1 MEKGRLYIVA
11 TPIGNLDDITFRA
24 IRTLK
29 SVGLIAAEDTR
40 RSMRLLK
47 HYEISTSVTSYHD
60 YTGEEKRSRILD
72 TLLKG
77 TDVAL
82 ISDAGTP
89 GISDPGYR
97 LIRDAL
103 EQGIEVSPVPGPS
116 VMIAALSVSGL
127 PTDTFFFNGYLP
139 NREKSRRDRLKRL
152 SMRMET
158 LVFYEAPHRLLPALN
173 DLLEI
178 LGDRRI
184 TVIREMTKLYEEI
197 FRGSME
203 QAIDHFQN
211 KKKILGEITLV
222 VQGNLEKVLPAE
234 EMNITEAIQ
243 KVMKEQNV
251 SKKDAVQIVAEM
263 YGLPKNVVYKESIL
277 KKT

>member
-47 HYEISTSVTSYHD
+47 HYEISTPATSYHD

-158 LVFYEAPHRLLPALN
+158 LVFYEAL
-173 DLLEI
+173 
-178 LGDRRI
+178 
-184 TVIREMTKLYEEI
+184 TVY
-197 FRGSME
+197 F
-203 QAIDHFQN
+203 
-211 KKKILGEITLV
+211 
-222 VQGNLEKVLPAE
+222 P
-234 EMNITEAIQ
+234 
-243 KVMKEQNV
+243 
-251 SKKDAVQIVAEM
+251 
-263 YGLPKNVVYKESIL
+263 P
-277 KKT
+277 